1 MKYIPNELS
10 NVCYLL
16 EKKKKRKDSK
26 MLLQISPRVSICHCP
41 SSNKIHMYPVTI
53 PFFLQVPYPYHIT
66 TLPKK
71 PIPLNPIPSIPFLD
85 NPSLYPSIHTI
96 PVTISI
102 IASRRN
108 SCHIPYKSLCK
119 TPSNHHS
126 NPTQIQIAQS
136 KFPIRSVP
144 SVI

>member
-26 MLLQISPRVSICHCP
+26 MLLQISPRLSTCHCP
-41 SSNKIHMYPVTI
+41 SSNKIHRYPVI
-53 PFFLQVPYPYHIT
+53 VPFFLQVLYRYHMT
-66 TLPKK
+66 TLPK
-71 PIPLNPIPSIPFLD
+71 NPIPFNPIPFIPFP
-85 NPSLYPSIHTI
+85 NNSSLYPSIHTI

-102 IASRRN
+102 IASRRK

-119 TPSNHHS
+119 TPISHHS
-126 NPTQIQIAQS
+126 NPIQIARS
-136 KFPIRSVP
+136 KFPILSVP